1 MNMRTNRH
9 KGFLKMGEPEAHEM
23 TLGENRVRLTFNPN
37 ENSLVYEIK
46 QKSAELIDLCET
58 IKAKDPRLA
67 ALAQT
72 YYEDAAM
79 WAVKLAT
86 S

>member
-1 MNMRTNRH
+1 M
-9 KGFLKMGEPEAHEM
+9 PEQSF
-23 TLGENRVRLTFNPN
+23 TLGQKRVRVSFNPS
-37 ENSLVYEIK
+37 ENTNVRAIK
-46 QKSAELIDLCET
+46 EKTAELIDIVET
-58 IKAKDPRLA
+58 IKNNDPRLA

-72 YYEDAAM
+72 HYEDAAM